1 MLDFGLNG
9 LLSLILKGPLRVV
22 LIEESNDLMSCMSW
36 EEIPSVE
43 GVEPEEEGGLEEVGV
58 EVEAGVPEGEVD
70 FSEDLVSGVAA
81 SGLFSVG
88 AEDDV
93 PLDASDFKASSSF
106 FISDSA
112 K

>member
-1 MLDFGLNG
+1 M
-9 LLSLILKGPLRVV
+9 
-22 LIEESNDLMSCMSW
+22 
-36 EEIPSVE
+36 
-43 GVEPEEEGGLEEVGV
+43 GV

-93 PLDASDFKASSSF
+93 PLDASEIRYGFVF
-106 FISDSA
+106 LLFN
-112 K
+112 